1 MRTRGRRPAGRPA
14 SAAQD
19 TTLSAEGSGTRS
31 IHAPTRRRHR
41 SHAGGTRRSGASRGR
56 ARAAHEVSRATA
68 SCVLRAAAAGWARAR
83 AGRHLRG
90 AWSGLRGR
98 RCHGVNAAAPA
109 NASHFRWHGAP
120 STAWCLTREL
130 SRRGKRSHSHGGSTK
145 GPSDHYHRT
154 ARARSQREAQAD
166 CQLNRQELPRRTV
179 CLVSVRV
186 RASVRA
192 CSCARPRPS
201 SMGAK
206 RRADRTRSETSLP
219 RACCPYADR
228 RCVHQARPLPRQVK
242 RRACAL
248 ARQARAC
255 ASTAALG
262 LAQATTR
269 ASTQP
274 IRTTRS
280 RAQGSVVTERR
291 NSGAARALQPAR
303 GPPTTAAQ
311 PQRRSDTHP
320 APHTGPIVLWAPG
333 TYSGC
338 KPSSWLR
345 PVRPG
350 AQTTGKAPLPQSQPS
365 SRCWTMM
372 RCADG
377 LRAPVQ
383 AHVQR

>member
-1 MRTRGRRPAGRPA
+1 M
-14 SAAQD
+14 
-19 TTLSAEGSGTRS
+19 
-31 IHAPTRRRHR
+31 
-41 SHAGGTRRSGASRGR
+41 
-56 ARAAHEVSRATA
+56 
-68 SCVLRAAAAGWARAR
+68 LRAAAAGWARAR

-166 CQLNRQELPRRTV
+166 CQLNRQELSRRTV

-255 ASTAALG
+255 AAQLRSAWRRPRLG
-262 LAQATTR
+262 RAHSRSAQPGVGRKGPWSPSVAT
-269 ASTQP
+269 Q
-274 IRTTRS
+274 
-280 RAQGSVVTERR
+280 
-291 NSGAARALQPAR
+291 ALQGRCSPREAR
-303 GPPTTAAQ
+303 PRQQHSHSVAA
-311 PQRRSDTHP
+311 T
-320 APHTGPIVLWAPG
+320 PILHLTLDP
-333 TYSGC
+333 
-338 KPSSWLR
+338 
-345 PVRPG
+345 
-350 AQTTGKAPLPQSQPS
+350 
-365 SRCWTMM
+365 
-372 RCADG
+372 
-377 LRAPVQ
+377 
-383 AHVQR
+383 